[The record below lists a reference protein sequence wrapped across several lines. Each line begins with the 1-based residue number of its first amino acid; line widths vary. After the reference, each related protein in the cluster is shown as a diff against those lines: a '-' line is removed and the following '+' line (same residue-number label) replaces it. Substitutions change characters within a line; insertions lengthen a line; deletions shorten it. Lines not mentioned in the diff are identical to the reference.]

1 MPTIKDIAKKLGVSV
16 STVSRALN
24 NHPDIREE
32 TKEEVLEAIK
42 KLNYTP
48 NALARSLIHKRS
60 YTIGLMIPDITDQ
73 FFSAMAQGVEEV
85 LSDSGYLVVYG
96 NMSRSP
102 KKERIFLQNASERKM
117 DGLIV
122 TPDTMDDEMIALL
135 QRLEIPVVFLRR
147 RPPASLQMPFVDV
160 DHYKG
165 TCKAIEYLLSLG
177 HKDIGFI
184 GLPDYSFTGR
194 ERYRGFVDTMN
205 RHGIELHP
213 NGCVF
218 DERSI
223 ALGYQGMA
231 QLHVNYPGMTAVFA
245 ANDLL
250 GVGALEWLAENRISV
265 PEQMSVVGFD
275 NLEMTNLHWIKLTTV
290 AQPRTEMGKKAA
302 ELLME
307 MISEKRLAS
316 ESILFDTELVIRN
329 TCASPNVLKTTI

>member
-96 NMSRSP
+96 NMSRNP

-122 TPDTMDDEMIALL
+122 TPDTMDDEMIELL
-135 QRLEIPVVFLRR
+135 QRLGIPVVFLRR

-177 HKDIGFI
+177 HRDIGFI

-194 ERYRGFVDTMN
+194 ERYRGFIDTMN
-205 RHGIELHP
+205 RHGIELHS

-231 QLHVNYPGMTAVFA
+231 KLHANYPGMTAVFA